1 MANEAPKIGLD
12 NVVIAKVLSDTAEGI
27 TFGEVLALKGAV
39 NATVNPN
46 SDVAVDFADNGPF
59 FSASNRGNTELSLEM
74 IDVDVDVLA
83 QLLGQRKVNGIT
95 VETPLDQSSDYAL
108 GFRVW
113 LAGKDANGNNRYQ
126 YFWYAK
132 GKFSVPETGG
142 ETKTESLNF
151 GHISVTAQFVQTQF
165 VPNGQEAGTIC
176 THIRTDD
183 PTVPASVKA
192 NWFNA
197 PVVQTATDSS
207 KLTATASIGSNNK
220 VTIVGAKVSGASFVF
235 APASAKLGETILI
248 TDSSGNLVAGTLEVS
263 ATASASPTI
272 VFTPSAE
279 AETPTA
285 IAITSGLKDSFGV
298 GCTPMS
304 DSDLSS

>member
-1 MANEAPKIGLD
+1 MNEAPKIGLD
-12 NVVIAKVLSDTAEGI
+12 NVVIAKVLSDDANGI
-27 TFGEVLALKGAV
+27 TFGDVIPLKGAV

-59 FSASNRGNTELSLEM
+59 FSASNRGNTELNLEM

-113 LAGKDANGNNRYQ
+113 LAGKDNNGNNRYQ

-142 ETKTESLNF
+142 ETKTDTLNF

-165 VPNGQEAGTIC
+165 VPNGQETGTIC

-183 PTVPASVKA
+183 PSVPASVKE

-197 PVVQTATDSS
+197 PVVQTASDDSE
-207 KLTATASIGSNNK
+207 LTVTASYAGGK
-220 VTIVGAKVSGASFVF
+220 VTFTGAKDSGASFVF
-235 APASAKLGETILI
+235 ASGSVIGGQTIGVLDANGDLVDGEYE
-248 TDSSGNLVAGTLEVS
+248 AGT
-263 ATASASPTI
+263 TASASPTI

-279 AETPTA
+279 AETPASVFVTG
-285 IAITSGLKDSFGV
+285 GLKDSFGV
-298 GCTPMS
+298 GATPMIDTS
-304 DSDLSS
+304 L

>member
-1 MANEAPKIGLD
+1 MNEAPKIGLD
-12 NVVIAKVLSDTAEGI
+12 NVVIAKVLSDSADGI
-27 TFGEVLALKGAV
+27 SFGDVIALKGAV

-59 FSASNRGNTELSLEM
+59 FSASNRGNTELNLEM

-113 LAGKDANGNNRYQ
+113 LAGKDGSGNNRYQ

-142 ETKTESLNF
+142 ETKTDSLNF
-151 GHISVTAQFVQTQF
+151 GHISVTAQFVQTQY
-165 VPNGQEAGTIC
+165 VPAGQETGTIC

-183 PTVPASVKA
+183 PSVPASVKA

-197 PVVQTATDSS
+197 PVVQTASDNSE
-207 KLTATASIGSNNK
+207 LTVTVAYANSK
-220 VTIVGAKVSGASFVF
+220 VTFTGAKDSGASFVF
-235 APASAKLGETILI
+235 AKGSVIDGQTIGVLDSNGALVEGEYA
-248 TDSSGNLVAGTLEVS
+248 VGT
-263 ATASASPTI
+263 TASASPTI
-272 VFTPSAE
+272 VFTPDAE
-279 AETPTA
+279 AETPASVFVTG
-285 IAITSGLKDSFGV
+285 GLKDSFGV
-298 GCTPMS
+298 GATPMIDTS
-304 DSDLSS
+304 L

>member
-1 MANEAPKIGLD
+1 MNEAPKIGLD
-12 NVVIAKVLSDTAEGI
+12 NVVIAKVLSDSADGI
-27 TFGEVLALKGAV
+27 SFGEVIALKGAV

-59 FSASNRGNTELSLEM
+59 FSASNRGNTELNLEM

-113 LAGKDANGNNRYQ
+113 LAGKDGSGNNRYQ

-142 ETKTESLNF
+142 ETKTDSLNF
-151 GHISVTAQFVQTQF
+151 GHISVTAQFVQTQY
-165 VPNGQEAGTIC
+165 VPAGQETGTIC

-183 PTVPASVKA
+183 PSVPASVKA

-197 PVVQTATDSS
+197 PVVQTASDNSE
-207 KLTATASIGSNNK
+207 LTVTVAYSNSK
-220 VTIVGAKVSGASFVF
+220 VTFTGAKDSGASFVF
-235 APASAKLGETILI
+235 AKGSVIDGQTIGVLDSNGALVEGEYA
-248 TDSSGNLVAGTLEVS
+248 VGT
-263 ATASASPTI
+263 TASASPTI
-272 VFTPSAE
+272 VFTPDAE
-279 AETPTA
+279 AETPATA
-285 IAITSGLKDSFGV
+285 FVTSGLKDSFGV
-298 GCTPMS
+298 GATPLIDTS
-304 DSDLSS
+304 L

>member
-1 MANEAPKIGLD
+1 MNEAPKIGLD
-12 NVVIAKVLSDTAEGI
+12 NVVIAKVLSDNAEGI
-27 TFGEVLALKGAV
+27 TFGQVIPLKGAV

-83 QLLGQRKVNGIT
+83 QLLGQKKTNGIT

-142 ETKTESLNF
+142 ETKTDSLNF

-165 VPNGQEAGTIC
+165 VPNGQETGTIC

-183 PTVPASVKA
+183 PSVPASVKT

-197 PVVQTATDSS
+197 PVVQTTSDYS
-207 KLTATASIGSNNK
+207 KLTVTASMNASNHK
-220 VTIVGAKVSGASFVF
+220 VTFTGSKESGASFVF
-235 APASAKLGETILI
+235 GSGSAILGQSILVL
-248 TDSSGNLVAGTLEVS
+248 DENGAMVDGTLEVG
-263 ATASASPTI
+263 ATASTSPTI
-272 VFTPSAE
+272 VFTPSAD
-279 AETPTA
+279 AETPA
-285 IAITSGLKDSFGV
+285 SVVVTSGLKDSFGV
-298 GCTPMS
+298 GATPMTDAS
-304 DSDLSS
+304 L

>member
-1 MANEAPKIGLD
+1 MNEAPKIGLD
-12 NVVIAKVLSDTAEGI
+12 NVVIAKVLSDSAEGI
-27 TFGEVLALKGAV
+27 SFGEVIPLKGAV

-59 FSASNRGNTELSLEM
+59 FSASNRGNTELNLEM

-113 LAGKDANGNNRYQ
+113 LAGKDASGNNRYQ

-142 ETKTESLNF
+142 ETKTDSLNF
-151 GHISVTAQFVQTQF
+151 GHISVTAQFVQTQYI
-165 VPNGQEAGTIC
+165 PNGQEAGTIC

-183 PTVPASVKA
+183 PSVPASLKE

-197 PVVQTATDSS
+197 PVVE
-207 KLTATASIGSNNK
+207 TASDDSELTVTVAYANSK
-220 VTIVGAKVSGASFVF
+220 VTFTGSKDSGASFVF
-235 APASAKLGETILI
+235 AKGSVIDGQTIGVLDSNGALVEGEYA
-248 TDSSGNLVAGTLEVS
+248 VGT
-263 ATASASPTI
+263 TASASPTI
-272 VFTPSAE
+272 VFTPSAD
-279 AETPTA
+279 AETPASAFVTN
-285 IAITSGLKDSFGV
+285 GLKDSFGV
-298 GCTPMS
+298 GATPLIDTS
-304 DSDLSS
+304 L

>member
-1 MANEAPKIGLD
+1 MNEAPKIGLD
-12 NVVIAKVLSDTAEGI
+12 NVVIAKVLSDSAEGI
-27 TFGEVLALKGAV
+27 SFGNVIALKGAV

-46 SDVAVDFADNGPF
+46 SDVGVDFADNGPF

-83 QLLGQRKVNGIT
+83 QLLGQRKVNGVT

-142 ETKTESLNF
+142 ETKTDSLNF
-151 GHISVTAQFVQTQF
+151 GHISVTAQFVQTQY

-183 PTVPASVKA
+183 PSVPASLKE

-197 PVVQTATDSS
+197 PVVETTSDSS
-207 KLTATASIGSNNK
+207 ELTVTVAYANSK
-220 VTIVGAKVSGASFVF
+220 VTFTGAKDSGASFVF
-235 APASAKLGETILI
+235 AKGSVIDGQTIGVLDANGDLVDGEYA
-248 TDSSGNLVAGTLEVS
+248 VGT
-263 ATASASPTI
+263 TASASPTI
-272 VFTPSAE
+272 VFTPSAD
-279 AETPTA
+279 AETPATA
-285 IAITSGLKDSFGV
+285 FVTNGLKDSFGV
-298 GCTPMS
+298 GATPVIDTS
-304 DSDLSS
+304 L

>member
-1 MANEAPKIGLD
+1 MNEAPKIGLD
-12 NVVIAKVLSDTAEGI
+12 NVVIAKVLSDSSEGI
-27 TFGEVLALKGAV
+27 SFGEVIALKGAV

-59 FSASNRGNTELSLEM
+59 FSASNRGNTELNLEM

-113 LAGKDANGNNRYQ
+113 LAGKDGSGNNRYQ

-142 ETKTESLNF
+142 ETKTDSLNF

-165 VPNGQEAGTIC
+165 VPAGQETGTIC

-183 PTVPASVKA
+183 PSVPASVKA

-197 PVVQTATDSS
+197 PVVQTASDDSE
-207 KLTATASIGSNNK
+207 LTVTVAYANSK
-220 VTIVGAKVSGASFVF
+220 VTFTGAKDSGASFVF
-235 APASAKLGETILI
+235 AKGSVIDGQTIGVLDSNGALVEGEYAV
-248 TDSSGNLVAGTLEVS
+248 GE
-263 ATASASPTI
+263 TASASPTI
-272 VFTPSAE
+272 VFTPSAD
-279 AETPTA
+279 AETPASAFVTN
-285 IAITSGLKDSFGV
+285 GLKDSFGV
-298 GCTPMS
+298 GATPVIDTS
-304 DSDLSS
+304 L

>member
-12 NVVIAKVLSDTAEGI
+12 NVVIAKVLSDNASGI
-27 TFGEVLALKGAV
+27 TYGEVRALKGAV

-74 IDVDVDVLA
+74 IDVDVDILA
-83 QLLGQRKVNGIT
+83 EMLGQKKVNGIT
-95 VETPLDQSSDYAL
+95 VETPLDQSSDYAI

-142 ETKTESLNF
+142 ETKTDSLNF
-151 GHISVTAQFVQTQF
+151 GHISVTAQFVQTQY
-165 VPNGQEAGTIC
+165 VPAGQESGTIC

-183 PTVPASVKA
+183 ATVPASVKA

-197 PVVQTATDSS
+197 PVVGVTTDSS
-207 KLTATASIGSNNK
+207 ELTVTASLSTK
-220 VTIVGAKVSGASFVF
+220 TITLTGAKDSGASFVF
-235 APASAKLGETILI
+235 APASAVLGQTII
-248 TDSSGNLVAGTLEVS
+248 VVDSNGDAVDGTVTVGT
-263 ATASASPTI
+263 TANASPTI
-272 VFTPSAE
+272 TIVCENTPSAV
-279 AETPTA
+279 TV
-285 IAITSGLKDSFGV
+285 TSGLKDSFGV
-298 GCTPMS
+298 GATPMTDTS
-304 DSDLSS
+304 L

>member
-1 MANEAPKIGLD
+1 MNEAPKIGLD
-12 NVVIAKVLSDTAEGI
+12 NVVIAKVLSDSAEGI
-27 TFGEVLALKGAV
+27 TFGEVIPLKGAV

-59 FSASNRGNTELSLEM
+59 FSASNRGNTELNLEM

-142 ETKTESLNF
+142 ETKTDSLNF

-165 VPNGQEAGTIC
+165 VPNGQETGTIC

-183 PTVPASVKA
+183 PSVPASVKA

-197 PVVQTATDSS
+197 PVVQTASDDSE
-207 KLTATASIGSNNK
+207 LTVTASMNASNHK
-220 VTIVGAKVSGASFVF
+220 VTFTGSKESGASFVF
-235 APASAKLGETILI
+235 AKGSAILGQSILVLDANGAI
-248 TDSSGNLVAGTLEVS
+248 VDGTLAVGT
-263 ATASASPTI
+263 TASTSPTI
-272 VFTPSAE
+272 VFTPSAD
-279 AETPTA
+279 AETPA
-285 IAITSGLKDSFGV
+285 SVVVTSGLKDSFGV
-298 GCTPMS
+298 GATPMTDTS
-304 DSDLSS
+304 L

>member
-1 MANEAPKIGLD
+1 MNEAPKIGLD
-12 NVVIAKVLSDTAEGI
+12 NVVIAKVLSDSSEGI
-27 TFGEVLALKGAV
+27 SFGDVIALKGAV

-59 FSASNRGNTELSLEM
+59 FSASNRGNTELNLEM

-113 LAGKDANGNNRYQ
+113 LAGKDGSGNNRYQ

-142 ETKTESLNF
+142 ETKTDSLNF
-151 GHISVTAQFVQTQF
+151 GHISVTAQFVQTQY
-165 VPNGQEAGTIC
+165 VPNGQETGTIC

-197 PVVQTATDSS
+197 PVVQTASDNSE
-207 KLTATASIGSNNK
+207 LTVTVAYANSK
-220 VTIVGAKVSGASFVF
+220 VTFTGAKDSGASFVF
-235 APASAKLGETILI
+235 AKGSVVDGQTIGVLDANGDLVKGEYA
-248 TDSSGNLVAGTLEVS
+248 VGT
-263 ATASASPTI
+263 TASASPTI
-272 VFTPSAE
+272 VFTPSAD
-279 AETPTA
+279 AETPA
-285 IAITSGLKDSFGV
+285 SAFVTSGLKDSFGV
-298 GCTPMS
+298 GATPVIDTS
-304 DSDLSS
+304 L

>member
-1 MANEAPKIGLD
+1 MNEAPKIGLD
-12 NVVIAKVLSDTAEGI
+12 NVVIAKVLSDSSEGI
-27 TFGEVLALKGAV
+27 SFGEVIALKGAV

-59 FSASNRGNTELSLEM
+59 FSASNRGNTELNLEM

-113 LAGKDANGNNRYQ
+113 LAGKDGSGNNRYQ

-142 ETKTESLNF
+142 ETKTDSLNF
-151 GHISVTAQFVQTQF
+151 GHISVTAQFVQTQY
-165 VPNGQEAGTIC
+165 VPAGQETGTIC

-183 PTVPASVKA
+183 PSVPASVKA

-197 PVVQTATDSS
+197 PVVE
-207 KLTATASIGSNNK
+207 TASDPSELTVAISYAGGK
-220 VTIVGAKVSGASFVF
+220 VTFTGAKDSGASFIF
-235 APASAKLGETILI
+235 AKGSVIDGQTIGVLDSNGALVDGEY
-248 TDSSGNLVAGTLEVS
+248 AFGT
-263 ATASASPTI
+263 TASASPTI
-272 VFTPSAE
+272 VFTPSAD
-279 AETPTA
+279 AETPATA
-285 IAITSGLKDSFGV
+285 FVTSGLKDSFGV
-298 GCTPMS
+298 GATPVIDTS
-304 DSDLSS
+304 L

>member
-1 MANEAPKIGLD
+1 MNEAPKIGLD
-12 NVVIAKVLSDTAEGI
+12 NVVIAKVLSDTADGI
-27 TFGEVLALKGAV
+27 SFGEVKALKGAV

-59 FSASNRGNTELSLEM
+59 FSASNRGNTELNLEM

-83 QLLGQRKVNGIT
+83 EMLGQRKVNGIT

-113 LAGKDANGNNRYQ
+113 LAGKDGSGNNRYQ

-142 ETKTESLNF
+142 ETKTDSLNF
-151 GHISVTAQFVQTQF
+151 GHISVTAQFVQTQY
-165 VPNGQEAGTIC
+165 VPAGQETGTIC

-197 PVVQTATDSS
+197 PVVQTASDNSE
-207 KLTATASIGSNNK
+207 LTVTVAYANSK
-220 VTIVGAKVSGASFVF
+220 VTFTGAKDSGASFVF
-235 APASAKLGETILI
+235 AKGSVIDGQTIGVLDASGDLVVGEYA
-248 TDSSGNLVAGTLEVS
+248 VGT
-263 ATASASPTI
+263 TASASPTI
-272 VFTPSAE
+272 VFTPSAG
-279 AETPTA
+279 AETPATA
-285 IAITSGLKDSFGV
+285 FVTSGLKDSFGV
-298 GCTPMS
+298 GATPVIDTS
-304 DSDLSS
+304 L

>member
-1 MANEAPKIGLD
+1 MNEAPKIGLD
-12 NVVIAKVLSDTAEGI
+12 NVVIAKVLSDSAEGI
-27 TFGEVLALKGAV
+27 TFGEVKALKGAV

-59 FSASNRGNTELSLEM
+59 FSASNRGNTELNLEM

-83 QLLGQRKVNGIT
+83 ELLGQRKVNGVT
-95 VETPLDQSSDYAL
+95 VETPLDQSSDYAI

-142 ETKTESLNF
+142 ETKTDSLNF

-165 VPNGQEAGTIC
+165 IPAGQEAGTIC

-183 PTVPASVKA
+183 PSVPSSVKA

-197 PVVQTATDSS
+197 PVVQTASDDSA
-207 KLTATASIGSNNK
+207 LTVTASMGANN
-220 VTIVGAKVSGASFVF
+220 VITFTGAKESGASFVF
-235 APASAKLGETILI
+235 ANGSAILGQSILVL
-248 TDSSGNLVAGTLEVS
+248 DENGAMVDGTLAVG

-272 VFTPSAE
+272 TFTPSAE
-279 AETPTA
+279 AETPASVVVTG
-285 IAITSGLKDSFGV
+285 GLKDSFGV
-298 GCTPMS
+298 SATPMTDAS
-304 DSDLSS
+304 L

>member
-1 MANEAPKIGLD
+1 MNEAPKIGLD
-12 NVVIAKVLSDTAEGI
+12 NVVIAKVLSDSAEGI
-27 TFGEVLALKGAV
+27 SFGEVIPLKGAV

-59 FSASNRGNTELSLEM
+59 FSASNRGNTELNLEM

-142 ETKTESLNF
+142 ETKTDSLNF
-151 GHISVTAQFVQTQF
+151 GHISVTAQFVQTQY
-165 VPNGQEAGTIC
+165 VPNGQETGTIC

-183 PTVPASVKA
+183 PSVPASVKE

-197 PVVQTATDSS
+197 PVVE
-207 KLTATASIGSNNK
+207 TASDDSELTVAISYSNSK
-220 VTIVGAKVSGASFVF
+220 VTFTGSKDSGASFVF
-235 APASAKLGETILI
+235 AKGSVIDGQTIGVLDANGDLVKGEYA
-248 TDSSGNLVAGTLEVS
+248 VGT
-263 ATASASPTI
+263 TASASPTI
-272 VFTPSAE
+272 VFTPSAD
-279 AETPTA
+279 AETPASAFVTN
-285 IAITSGLKDSFGV
+285 GLKDSFGV
-298 GCTPMS
+298 GATPVIDTS
-304 DSDLSS
+304 L

>member
-1 MANEAPKIGLD
+1 MNEAPKIGLD
-12 NVVIAKVLSDTAEGI
+12 NVVIAKVLSDSSEGI
-27 TFGEVLALKGAV
+27 SFGEVIALKGAV

-59 FSASNRGNTELSLEM
+59 FSASNRGNTELNLEM

-113 LAGKDANGNNRYQ
+113 LAGKDASGNNRYQ

-142 ETKTESLNF
+142 ETKTDSLNF

-165 VPNGQEAGTIC
+165 VPAGQETGTIC

-183 PTVPASVKA
+183 PSVPASVKA

-197 PVVQTATDSS
+197 PVVQTVSDDSE
-207 KLTATASIGSNNK
+207 LTVSVAYANSK
-220 VTIVGAKVSGASFVF
+220 VTFTGAKDSGASFVF
-235 APASAKLGETILI
+235 AKGSVIDGQTIGVLDSNGALVEGEY
-248 TDSSGNLVAGTLEVS
+248 AVS
-263 ATASASPTI
+263 TTASTSPTI
-272 VFTPSAE
+272 VFTPSAD
-279 AETPTA
+279 AETPASAFVTN
-285 IAITSGLKDSFGV
+285 GLKDSFGV
-298 GCTPMS
+298 GATPLIDTS
-304 DSDLSS
+304 L

>member
-1 MANEAPKIGLD
+1 MNEAPKIGLD
-12 NVVIAKVLSDTAEGI
+12 NVVIAKVLSDDASGI
-27 TFGEVLALKGAV
+27 TFGEVIPLKGAV

-83 QLLGQRKVNGIT
+83 MLLGQKKSNGIT
-95 VETPLDQSSDYAL
+95 VETPLDQSSDYAM

-142 ETKTESLNF
+142 ETKTDSLNF
-151 GHISVTAQFVQTQF
+151 GHISMTAQFVQTQF
-165 VPNGQEAGTIC
+165 VPAGQEAGTIC

-183 PTVPASVKA
+183 PTVPASVKS

-197 PVVQTATDSS
+197 PVVSVTTDSS
-207 KLTATASIGSNNK
+207 ELTVTASAGSNGK
-220 VTIVGAKVSGASFVF
+220 VIFTGAKESGASFVF
-235 APASAKLGETILI
+235 APSSAKVGDTVLLF
-248 TDSSGNLVAGTLEVS
+248 DASGDPVAGTLECS
-263 ATASASPTI
+263 TTASASPTI
-272 VFTPSAE
+272 TFTPEADAE
-279 AETPTA
+279 AVASVAVTN
-285 IAITSGLKDSFGV
+285 GLKDSFGV
-298 GCTPMS
+298 GATPMTDTS
-304 DSDLSS
+304 L

>member
-1 MANEAPKIGLD
+1 MNEAPKIGLD
-12 NVVIAKVLSDTAEGI
+12 NVVIAKVLSDSSEGI
-27 TFGEVLALKGAV
+27 SFGEVIALKGAV

-59 FSASNRGNTELSLEM
+59 FSASNRGNTELNLEM

-83 QLLGQRKVNGIT
+83 QLLGQRKVNGVT

-113 LAGKDANGNNRYQ
+113 LAGKDGSGNNRYQ

-142 ETKTESLNF
+142 ETKTDSLNF
-151 GHISVTAQFVQTQF
+151 GHISVTAQFVQTQY
-165 VPNGQEAGTIC
+165 VPNGQETGTIC

-197 PVVQTATDSS
+197 PVVQTASDNSE
-207 KLTATASIGSNNK
+207 LTVTVSYANSK
-220 VTIVGAKVSGASFVF
+220 VTFTGAKESGASFVF
-235 APASAKLGETILI
+235 AKGSCIDGQTIGVLDASG
-248 TDSSGNLVAGTLEVS
+248 DLVAGEYAVS
-263 ATASASPTI
+263 TTASASPTI
-272 VFTPSAE
+272 VFTPSAD
-279 AETPTA
+279 AETPA
-285 IAITSGLKDSFGV
+285 SAFVTSGLKDSFGV
-298 GCTPMS
+298 GATPVIDTS
-304 DSDLSS
+304 L

>member
-1 MANEAPKIGLD
+1 MNEAPKIGLD
-12 NVVIAKVLSDTAEGI
+12 NVVIAKVLSDSAEGI
-27 TFGEVLALKGAV
+27 SFGEVIPLKGAV

-59 FSASNRGNTELSLEM
+59 FSASNRGNTELNLEM

-95 VETPLDQSSDYAL
+95 VETPLDQSSDYAF

-142 ETKTESLNF
+142 ETKTDSLNF

-165 VPNGQEAGTIC
+165 VPAGQEAGTIC

-183 PTVPASVKA
+183 PSVPSSVKS

-197 PVVQTATDSS
+197 PVIQTASDDSE
-207 KLTATASIGSNNK
+207 LTVTAAIGSSNK
-220 VTIVGAKVSGASFVF
+220 VTFTGAKDSGASFVF
-235 APASAKLGETILI
+235 AAGSAILGQTILVL
-248 TDSSGNLVAGTLEVS
+248 DANGDMVNGTLEVGT
-263 ATASASPTI
+263 TASTTPTI
-272 VFTPSAE
+272 VFTPAAD
-279 AETPTA
+279 AETPASVVVTA
-285 IAITSGLKDSFGV
+285 GLKDSFGV
-298 GCTPMS
+298 GATPMTDTS
-304 DSDLSS
+304 L

>member
-12 NVVIAKVLSDTAEGI
+12 NVVIAKVLSDDVNGI
-27 TFGEVLALKGAV
+27 TFGDVVALKGAV

-142 ETKTESLNF
+142 ETKTDTLNF

-165 VPNGQEAGTIC
+165 VPEGQETGTIC

-183 PTVPASVKA
+183 PSVPVSVKE

-197 PVVQTATDSS
+197 PVVQTVSDDSELTVVAALAT
-207 KLTATASIGSNNK
+207 GK
-220 VTIVGAKVSGASFVF
+220 VTFTGAKDSGASFVF
-235 APASAKLGETILI
+235 AGGSVIDGQTIGVLDENGVLVKGTYEAST
-248 TDSSGNLVAGTLEVS
+248 
-263 ATASASPTI
+263 TASTSPTI
-272 VFTPSAE
+272 VFTPALD
-279 AETPTA
+279 AETPVSAFVTG
-285 IAITSGLKDSFGV
+285 GLKDSFGV
-298 GCTPMS
+298 GATPMIDTS
-304 DSDLSS
+304 L

>member
-1 MANEAPKIGLD
+1 MNEAPKIGLD
-12 NVVIAKVLSDTAEGI
+12 NVVIAKVLSDSSDGI
-27 TFGEVLALKGAV
+27 SFGDVIALKGAV

-59 FSASNRGNTELSLEM
+59 FSASNRGNTELNLEM

-113 LAGKDANGNNRYQ
+113 LAGKDGSGNNRYQ

-142 ETKTESLNF
+142 ETKTDSLNF
-151 GHISVTAQFVQTQF
+151 GHISVTAQFVQTQY
-165 VPNGQEAGTIC
+165 VPNGQETGTIC

-197 PVVQTATDSS
+197 PVVE
-207 KLTATASIGSNNK
+207 TASDPSELTVAISYANSK
-220 VTIVGAKVSGASFVF
+220 VTFTGSKESGASFVF
-235 APASAKLGETILI
+235 AKGSVIDGQTIGVLDANGDLVVGEYA
-248 TDSSGNLVAGTLEVS
+248 VGT
-263 ATASASPTI
+263 TASASPTI
-272 VFTPSAE
+272 VFTPDAE
-279 AETPTA
+279 AESPASAFVTN
-285 IAITSGLKDSFGV
+285 GLKDSFGV
-298 GCTPMS
+298 GATPVIDTS
-304 DSDLSS
+304 L

>member
-1 MANEAPKIGLD
+1 MNEAPKIGLD
-12 NVVIAKVLSDTAEGI
+12 NVVIAKVLSDTADGI
-27 TFGEVLALKGAV
+27 SFGEVKALKGAV

-59 FSASNRGNTELSLEM
+59 FSASNRGNTELNLEM

-83 QLLGQRKVNGIT
+83 EMLGQRKVNGIT

-113 LAGKDANGNNRYQ
+113 LAGKDGSGNNRYQ

-142 ETKTESLNF
+142 ETKTDSLNF

-165 VPNGQEAGTIC
+165 VPAGQETGTIC

-197 PVVQTATDSS
+197 PVVQTASDNSE
-207 KLTATASIGSNNK
+207 LTVTVAYANSK
-220 VTIVGAKVSGASFVF
+220 VTFTGAKDSGASFIF
-235 APASAKLGETILI
+235 AKGSVIDGQTIGVLDSNGALVDGEYA
-248 TDSSGNLVAGTLEVS
+248 VGT
-263 ATASASPTI
+263 TASTSPTI
-272 VFTPSAE
+272 VFTPSAD
-279 AETPTA
+279 AETSASAFVTN
-285 IAITSGLKDSFGV
+285 GLKDSFGV
-298 GCTPMS
+298 GATPVIDTS
-304 DSDLSS
+304 L

>member
-1 MANEAPKIGLD
+1 MNEAPKIGLD
-12 NVVIAKVLSDTAEGI
+12 NVVIAKVLSDSAEGI
-27 TFGEVLALKGAV
+27 TFGDVIPLKGAV

-59 FSASNRGNTELSLEM
+59 FSASNRGNTELNLEM

-113 LAGKDANGNNRYQ
+113 LAGKDNAGNNRYQ

-142 ETKTESLNF
+142 ETKTDSLNF

-165 VPNGQEAGTIC
+165 VPNGQETGTIC

-183 PTVPASVKA
+183 PSVPASVKA

-197 PVVQTATDSS
+197 PVVQTASDDSA
-207 KLTATASIGSNNK
+207 LTVTASLGTGNK
-220 VTIVGAKVSGASFVF
+220 VTFTGAKKSGASFVF
-235 APASAKLGETILI
+235 ARGSAILGQSILVL
-248 TDSSGNLVAGTLEVS
+248 DGEGAMVDGTLEVG
-263 ATASASPTI
+263 ATASTSPTI
-272 VFTPSAE
+272 VFTPSAD
-279 AETPTA
+279 AETPA
-285 IAITSGLKDSFGV
+285 SVVVTSGLKDSFGV
-298 GCTPMS
+298 GATPMTDAS
-304 DSDLSS
+304 L

>member
-1 MANEAPKIGLD
+1 MNEAPKIGLD
-12 NVVIAKVLSDTAEGI
+12 NVVIAKVLSDNADGI
-27 TFGEVLALKGAV
+27 SFGEVKALKGAV

-59 FSASNRGNTELSLEM
+59 FSASNRGNTELNLEM

-113 LAGKDANGNNRYQ
+113 LAGKDGSGNNRYQ

-142 ETKTESLNF
+142 ETKTDSLNF
-151 GHISVTAQFVQTQF
+151 GHISVTAQFVQTQY
-165 VPNGQEAGTIC
+165 VPAGQETGTIC

-183 PTVPASVKA
+183 PSVPASVKA

-197 PVVQTATDSS
+197 PVVQTASDNSE
-207 KLTATASIGSNNK
+207 LTVTVAYANSK
-220 VTIVGAKVSGASFVF
+220 VTFTGAKDSGASFVF
-235 APASAKLGETILI
+235 AKGSVIDGQTIGVLDSNGALVEGEYA
-248 TDSSGNLVAGTLEVS
+248 VGT
-263 ATASASPTI
+263 TASASPTI
-272 VFTPSAE
+272 VFTPDAE
-279 AETPTA
+279 AETPATA
-285 IAITSGLKDSFGV
+285 FATGGLKDSFGV
-298 GCTPMS
+298 GATPVIDTS
-304 DSDLSS
+304 L

>member
-12 NVVIAKVLSDTAEGI
+12 NVVVAKVLSDGPDGI
-27 TFGEVLALKGAV
+27 TFGEVIPLKGAV

-74 IDVDVDVLA
+74 IDVDPEILA
-83 QLLGQRKVNGIT
+83 QLLGQKKVNGIT
-95 VETPLDQSSDYAL
+95 VETPLDQSSDYAM

-113 LAGKDANGNNRYQ
+113 LAGKDGNGQNRYQ

-142 ETKTESLNF
+142 ETKTDTLNF
-151 GHISVTAQFVQTQF
+151 GHVSMTAQFVQTLF

-183 PTVPASVKA
+183 PTVSASVKA

-197 PVVQTATDSS
+197 PVVSVTTDAS
-207 KLTATASIGSNNK
+207 KLTVSASTSNGN
-220 VTIVGAKVSGASFVF
+220 VVLTGAKESGASFVF
-235 APASAKLGETILI
+235 APASVKLGDTVIV
-248 TDSSGNLVAGTLEVS
+248 TDEQGALVDGTVTVS

-272 VFTPSAE
+272 TFTPAAGE
-279 AETPTA
+279 ETPASVTV
-285 IAITSGLKDSFGV
+285 TSGLKDSFGV
-298 GCTPMS
+298 GATPAV
-304 DSDLSS
+304 LSL

>member
-1 MANEAPKIGLD
+1 MNEAPKIGLD
-12 NVVIAKVLSDTAEGI
+12 NVVIAKVLSDSADGI
-27 TFGEVLALKGAV
+27 SFGEVIALKGAV

-59 FSASNRGNTELSLEM
+59 FSASNRGNTELNLEM

-113 LAGKDANGNNRYQ
+113 LAGKDGSGNNRYQ

-142 ETKTESLNF
+142 ETKTDSLNF

-165 VPNGQEAGTIC
+165 VPAGQETGTIC

-183 PTVPASVKA
+183 PSVPASVKA

-197 PVVQTATDSS
+197 PVVQTASDDSE
-207 KLTATASIGSNNK
+207 LTVTASYSNGK
-220 VTIVGAKVSGASFVF
+220 VTFTGAKDSGASFVF
-235 APASAKLGETILI
+235 AEGSVIDGQTIGVLDANGE
-248 TDSSGNLVAGTLEVS
+248 LVDGTYAVGK
-263 ATASASPTI
+263 TASASPTI
-272 VFTPSAE
+272 VFTPEAE
-279 AETPTA
+279 AETPASVFVTG
-285 IAITSGLKDSFGV
+285 GLKDSFGV
-298 GCTPMS
+298 GATPMIDTS
-304 DSDLSS
+304 L

>member
-1 MANEAPKIGLD
+1 MNEAPKIGLD
-12 NVVIAKVLSDTAEGI
+12 NVVIAKVLSDSSDGI
-27 TFGEVLALKGAV
+27 SFGDVIALKGAV

-59 FSASNRGNTELSLEM
+59 FSASNRGNTELNLEM

-113 LAGKDANGNNRYQ
+113 LAGKDGSGNNRYQ

-142 ETKTESLNF
+142 ETKTDSLNF
-151 GHISVTAQFVQTQF
+151 EHISITAQFVQTQY
-165 VPNGQEAGTIC
+165 VPAGQETGTIC

-183 PTVPASVKA
+183 PSVPASVKA

-197 PVVQTATDSS
+197 PVVE
-207 KLTATASIGSNNK
+207 TASDPSELTVTASYSNSK
-220 VTIVGAKVSGASFVF
+220 VTFTGAKESGASFIF
-235 APASAKLGETILI
+235 AEGSVIDGQTIGVLDANGE
-248 TDSSGNLVAGTLEVS
+248 LVVGTYAVGK
-263 ATASASPTI
+263 TASASPTI
-272 VFTPSAE
+272 VFTPDAE
-279 AETPTA
+279 AETPASVFVTG
-285 IAITSGLKDSFGV
+285 GLKDSFGV
-298 GCTPMS
+298 GATPMIDTS
-304 DSDLSS
+304 L